1 MRSLKDYIFEELDE
15 NMWWLLDKWFE
26 QNEHQYQEFIII
38 IVQCKQEGEKVNI
51 DNLKKFIKGTQL
63 EYNLKSFINFIDNE
77 VHPESNKD
85 YLYSLKLI
93 IEAIIGKKEKNKYL
107 SNGY

>member
-1 MRSLKDYIFEELDE
+1 MKSLNQYILEELDE

-26 QNEHQYQEFIII
+26 RNEQQYQEFITI

-51 DNLKKFIKGTQL
+51 DNLKKYIKGTQL
-63 EYNLKSFINFIDNE
+63 EYNLKTFINFIDNE

-93 IEAIIGKKEKNKYL
+93 IETIIGKKEKNKYL
-107 SNGY
+107 NND